1 MTIARRSKVQDS
13 IEAESIKS
21 PQGGNVSAE
30 GLGLGHKRI
39 LPKLN
44 ILGNRRP
51 SAVGKHGCIQAH
63 VGF

>member
-30 GLGLGHKRI
+30 GLGLAHKRI

-51 SAVGKHGCIQAH
+51 SAVGKHSCIQVH

>member
-1 MTIARRSKVQDS
+1 MIIVRRSKGQDS

-30 GLGLGHKRI
+30 GLGLARKRI

-44 ILGNRRP
+44 ILGNRRL
-51 SAVGKHGCIQAH
+51 
-63 VGF
+63 